1 MGVREKAR
9 GIREKIQLQGYA
21 DCTILDTTIV
31 TYLRLETRES
41 IHYKKFMR
49 HFIST
54 LEKDTA
60 PRLQDQVAIDCGA
73 LAMNM

>member
-1 MGVREKAR
+1 MLL
-9 GIREKIQLQGYA
+9 QLQGLS
-21 DCTILDTTIV
+21 DCTILDTIIV
-31 TYLRLETRES
+31 TYLRPEKRES
-41 IHYKKFMR
+41 IHKYKKFMR

-54 LEKDTA
+54 LERDTA